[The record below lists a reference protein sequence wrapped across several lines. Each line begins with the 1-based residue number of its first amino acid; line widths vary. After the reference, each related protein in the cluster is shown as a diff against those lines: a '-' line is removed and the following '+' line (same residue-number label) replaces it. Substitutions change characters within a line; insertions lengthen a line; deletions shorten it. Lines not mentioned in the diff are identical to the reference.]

1 MTADDGVPAKR
12 VIRTRRRA
20 KVATILLGLS
30 LAIAAAIYTA
40 LRYALV
46 FPLMPDRPPSAGHA
60 TVKPD
65 HDDLAQRL
73 RAHITGIAS
82 VPHNIAH
89 YAALEA
95 AARHIETTLT
105 GFGYRTEPQIYVA
118 DGVAVR
124 NIEIVIAPE
133 DATAE
138 TPTIIIGAHY
148 DSPDDSPGA
157 NDNGTGVAATLELA
171 RLLRDLTPRTHR
183 LRIVFWVNEELPY
196 GKTPDMGSWRHAK
209 RLSDS
214 GERVTGMIA
223 LETLGFFSDTPGSQ
237 QFPFPFGYVYPD
249 TGNFIA
255 FVGLP
260 GSRDFTHRVTRAF
273 RRGASF
279 PAIGGV
285 APGFIPGIDLSDHWA
300 YHQFG
305 YPALMVTD
313 TAPFRNPYY
322 HATNDLPGTVDY
334 ASLARITSE
343 LEQLVRELVV

>member
-1 MTADDGVPAKR
+1 M
-12 VIRTRRRA
+12 
-20 KVATILLGLS
+20 ATILLVLS
-30 LAIAAAIYTA
+30 LAVAVAIYTA

-46 FPLMPDRPPSAGHA
+46 FPLMPRRPAAAAHAPDTSAA
-60 TVKPD
+60 D
-65 HDDLAQRL
+65 ELAQRL
-73 RAHITGIAS
+73 RAHVTAIAS
-82 VPHNIAH
+82 VPHNIDH
-89 YAALEA
+89 YDALER
-95 AARHIETTLT
+95 AARYIETTLADS
-105 GFGYRTEPQIYVA
+105 GYRPEAQAYEA
-118 DGVAVR
+118 GGVEVR
-124 NIEIVIAPE
+124 NIELVIAP
-133 DATAE
+133 AGAGTA
-138 TPTIIIGAHY
+138 TPTIVIGAHY

-157 NDNGTGVAATLELA
+157 NDNGTGVAAMLELA
-171 RLLRDLTPRTHR
+171 RRLKDLAPRTHR

-214 GERVTGMIA
+214 GETVAGMIA
-223 LETLGFFSDTPGSQ
+223 LETLGYFSDVPGSQ
-237 QFPFPFGYVYPD
+237 KFPFPFGLVYPD

-260 GSRDFTHRVTRAF
+260 GSRAFTHRVTRTF
-273 RRGASF
+273 RRASTF

-322 HATNDLPGTVDY
+322 HAANDLPGTVDY
-334 ASLARITSE
+334 ASLARITAG
-343 LEQLVRELVV
+343 LEKLVRELVR